1 MLEGRDLT
9 AMLEAFDIGRYDLV
23 ITCTPDSPRA
33 VDAAELAAVA
43 GDLGAVVEIEPDVS
57 TAVDRALQ
65 LAEDDDLILITG
77 SLYVVGAARA
87 HLRPDADLS
96 DSRKAPDEQPL
107 SAYERAKL
115 DILDD
120 DDPDDGSTDDE
131 LGRYEES
138 DEPELFGG
146 EDDPLDRLLDLDA
159 LNDPDDD
166 DPREL

>member
-1 MLEGRDLT
+1 
-9 AMLEAFDIGRYDLV
+9 MLEALDIGRYDLV

-43 GDLGAVVEIEPDVS
+43 GELGAVVEIEPDVS

-65 LAEDDDLILITG
+65 LAGEDDLVLITG

-96 DSRKAPDEQPL
+96 DSRQAPDEQPL

-115 DILDD
+115 GLFDD
-120 DDPDDGSTDDE
+120 DVDERDRAEAEGDESGERDG
-131 LGRYEES
+131 S
-138 DEPELFGG
+138 DEPDLFGG

-159 LNDPDDD
+159 LRDPDDPD
-166 DPREL
+166 EL